1 MKEIRDKLNQLL
13 FRLPRGIVITSS
25 WLHEKG
31 VSYRMLHHHSSSEN
45 SVLENIG
52 AGAYVI
58 SGQRENLQV
67 AGGLF
72 SLATQL
78 KLKFHLGAVSALVN
92 GHSSRHFVTFQESP
106 LEIFLDENRKFPKWF
121 DGNFKDKY
129 RLFQTRF
136 LNTDIGLQNANFQG
150 FDLRV
155 SCVERAV
162 LETIF
167 QNSLSIREIAQILEM
182 LTNLRPNILQDLLES
197 CSSIRVK
204 RVFLYLAEKQKHSWF
219 DFLDLSRINLGKGKR
234 VISNSGKLNK
244 KYGIVIEDLDEI

>member
-1 MKEIRDKLNQLL
+1 MKEMRDKINQLL
-13 FRLPRGIVITSS
+13 FKLPREIVITSS
-25 WLHEKG
+25 WLHNHG
-31 VSYRMLHHHSSSEN
+31 ISYRMLHHHSCSDSSI
-45 SVLENIG
+45 LENIG

-58 SGQRENLQV
+58 GGQRENLQIS
-67 AGGLF
+67 GGLF
-72 SLATQL
+72 SLQTQL
-78 KLKFHLGAVSALVN
+78 NIKFHIGALSSLEN
-92 GHSSRHFVTFQESP
+92 GHSSRHFVTFNDSS

-121 DGNFKDKY
+121 GGTFKGKY

-136 LNTDIGLQNANFQG
+136 LNTDVGLQNANFQG

-162 LETIF
+162 LEAIF
-167 QNSLSIREIAQILEM
+167 LNSLSLREIAQIMEM
-182 LTNLRPNILQDLLES
+182 LTNLRPKILQDLLEN

-234 VISNSGKLNK
+234 VISNSGKLDK